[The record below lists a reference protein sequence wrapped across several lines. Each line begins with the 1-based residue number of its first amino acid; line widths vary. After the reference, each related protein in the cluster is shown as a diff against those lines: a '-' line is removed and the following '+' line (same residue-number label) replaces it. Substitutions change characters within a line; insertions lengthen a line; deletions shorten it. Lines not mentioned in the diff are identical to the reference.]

1 MPPPLPPPMPLLRS
15 VCVFCGSS
23 DRGSRVH
30 KAEAA
35 RLGRLLA
42 QAGIELVYGGG
53 RVGIMGVIA
62 NAALE
67 AGGRV
72 VGVIPEHLMRREVGH
87 LGTTEL
93 IVTASMHERK
103 ATMFAR
109 ADAFVVLPGGP
120 GTLDETFEILTWRQL
135 GLHDKPL
142 IICDSGGYWGPL
154 KALVDHMV
162 QGRYVKSAFRDFF
175 AIERDADGV
184 MARLGR
190 SPARRRPSRMD
201 RI

>member
-1 MPPPLPPPMPLLRS
+1 MPLPRS

-23 DRGSRVH
+23 DRGARRHRSD
-30 KAEAA
+30 AA
-35 RLGRLLA
+35 RLGALFA
-42 QAGIELVYGGG
+42 DSGIELVYGGG

-62 NAALE
+62 DAALA

-87 LGTTEL
+87 LKTTEL
-93 IVTASMHERK
+93 IVTGSMHERK

-109 ADAFVVLPGGP
+109 SDAFVVLPGGP

-135 GLHDKPL
+135 GLHDKPVV
-142 IICDSGGYWGPL
+142 ICDSAGYWRPL
-154 KALVDHMV
+154 KDLVDHMV
-162 QGRYVKSAFRDFF
+162 SGRYVKAGFRDYFHVVPGPDEVM
-175 AIERDADGV
+175 ERL
-184 MARLGR
+184 RR
-190 SPARRRPSRMD
+190 TPAPRRPTRAD

>member
-1 MPPPLPPPMPLLRS
+1 MPPPLPRS

-154 KALVDHMV
+154 TALVDHMV
-162 QGRYVKSAFRDFF
+162 RGRYVKSEFRDFF
-175 AIERDADGV
+175 AIERDADGI

-190 SPARRRPSRMD
+190 SSARRRPSRMD